1 MASTI
6 SVFDEEQILNML
18 ARIQQREK
26 RKMSIFGI
34 LLIVMGIALLA
45 FSQLHGG
52 TDFRD
57 FLSGLMMGI
66 SVGEMLVGVFII
78 GRSFTKHRI

>member
-1 MASTI
+1 
-6 SVFDEEQILNML
+6 
-18 ARIQQREK
+18 
-26 RKMSIFGI
+26 MSIFGI

-57 FLSGLMMGI
+57 FLSGLKMGI

-78 GRSFTKHRI
+78 GRSFTKQ